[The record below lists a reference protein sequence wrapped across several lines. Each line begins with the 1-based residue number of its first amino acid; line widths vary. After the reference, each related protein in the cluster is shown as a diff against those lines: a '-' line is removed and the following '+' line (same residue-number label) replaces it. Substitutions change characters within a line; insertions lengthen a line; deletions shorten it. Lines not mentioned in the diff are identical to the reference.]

1 MNASDDLKPETG
13 NLKPEKIF
21 TPILSPGLP
30 FFAPVQGLTE
40 DVGIDA
46 NFWFQNV
53 NIV

>member
-1 MNASDDLKPETG
+1 MNASGDLKPETG

-21 TPILSPGLP
+21 TSILSPRLP
-30 FFAPVQGLTE
+30 FFPPVQGIAE

-53 NIV
+53 NNV